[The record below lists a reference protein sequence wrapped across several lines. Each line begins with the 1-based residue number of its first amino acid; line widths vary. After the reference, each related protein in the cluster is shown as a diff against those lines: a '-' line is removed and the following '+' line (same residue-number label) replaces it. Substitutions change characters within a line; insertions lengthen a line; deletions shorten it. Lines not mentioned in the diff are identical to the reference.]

1 MRIGRFPLIARARV
15 CAVTLG
21 AVMALSPVLASAE
34 GGGTYYD
41 RSFVLAAHQKCRL
54 FQGPVAGALNA
65 ATLQARGAA
74 LRGGVAEA
82 TLNATAARARAR
94 AARVDCANPELAT
107 VRDRVADAFSGWQR
121 IPRMDFIGDRAT
133 WTADRVRREDPAWRL
148 VQPSVVGLSPVRF
161 GLSASQAEPGTVFGG
176 DSLSAV
182 VSFVG
187 RPRPFA
193 ARIVM
198 RDPAL
203 SPRPWLTPAGSAVL
217 PPEAARKAV
226 WSAGTGPA
234 APTLLAT
241 GQTQGEIWR
250 FPQSAGDALA
260 ALDPREPFLVQFLF
274 RDGSVATTS
283 FEAGDFAAARAFV
296 GLGTV

>member
-1 MRIGRFPLIARARV
+1 MRIGRFPRIAS
-15 CAVTLG
+15 AVMIG

-41 RSFVLAAHQKCRL
+41 RTFVLAADQKCGL
-54 FQGPVAGALNA
+54 FRGPVAGALNA
-65 ATLQARGAA
+65 ATLQSRGAA

-82 TLNATAARARAR
+82 TLNATAARARYR
-94 AARVDCANPELAT
+94 AARVDCANPELMT
-107 VRDRVADAFSGWQR
+107 VRDRVADAFAGWQR
-121 IPRMDFIGDRAT
+121 IPRMDFIGDHAT
-133 WTADRVRREDPAWRL
+133 WTADRVRREDAAWRL
-148 VQPSVVGLSPVRF
+148 VQPSVVGASPVRF
-161 GLSASQAEPGTVFGG
+161 GLTASPALAGTVFGG
-176 DSLSAV
+176 DTLSAV

-187 RPRPFA
+187 RPRPYA

-203 SPRPWLTPAGSAVL
+203 APRPWLTAAGSAVL
-217 PPEAARKAV
+217 PPESARKEI
-226 WSAGTGPA
+226 WSAGTA
-234 APTLLAT
+234 AAAATLLAT
-241 GQTQGEIWR
+241 DRTQGEIWR
-250 FPQSAGDALA
+250 FPQTGSDALA

-274 RDGSVATTS
+274 RDGSVATTT